1 MSRRRASGRVSRFI
15 AVGSRVVLL
24 YYSMML
30 SIRAY
35 SQPYSTWRAEA
46 GLDSPF
52 PALAEGR
59 LPNLECV

>member
-35 SQPYSTWRAEA
+35 SQPYSTEA

-59 LPNLECV
+59 LPNLE